1 MNYIINSVER
11 LFVAVNAIVPLL
23 DKWRIVTF
31 SGTMGVGKTTL
42 IKAICKEL
50 QVEDTVNSPSFS
62 IVNEYLSKTG
72 QIIYHF
78 DFYRLK
84 KIEEFFDIGF
94 EEYFDSGNLCLI
106 EWPEI
111 VEEYLPAE
119 RLSVKISELEGG
131 GRLISVGDD

>member
-131 GRLISVGDD
+131 ERLISVGDD